1 MAPLRSKSGRVL
13 TDDVVNDM
21 ADRMERGYEPDQLR
35 PRKGGRPPLGD
46 DYPSPRIQV
55 RVSRR
60 LYVTVSKRAR
70 QEGKTVSALVRQLLE
85 RYAATGKPGQTS

>member
-13 TDDVVNDM
+13 TEDAVKDL
-21 ADRMERGYEPDQLR
+21 ADRMEHGYEPDQLQ
-35 PRKGGRPPLGD
+35 PRKGGRPPLGE

-60 LYVTVSKRAR
+60 LYLSVNKRAQ

-85 RYAATGKPGQTS
+85 GYASSGKPGEAG